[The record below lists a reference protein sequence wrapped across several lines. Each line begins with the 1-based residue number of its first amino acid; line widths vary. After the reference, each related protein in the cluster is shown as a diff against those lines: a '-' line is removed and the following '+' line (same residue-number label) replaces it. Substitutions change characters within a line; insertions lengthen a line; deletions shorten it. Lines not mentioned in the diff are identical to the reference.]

1 MIAVSSLLPEETG
14 YLSILYSGFG
24 EVGSLVQMCD
34 GFYNLLLRL
43 PWNCL
48 MVNISWIFVI
58 SKVLWYFICK
68 INGDKIQAI
77 QFHYFFEIWIKISE
91 GGSLIL

>member
-1 MIAVSSLLPEETG
+1 
-14 YLSILYSGFG
+14 
-24 EVGSLVQMCD
+24 
-34 GFYNLLLRL
+34 
-43 PWNCL
+43 

-68 INGDKIQAI
+68 INRDKIQAI